1 MFAKTKIAL
10 DNVISWI
17 LTSSANPSAVS
28 LTLKGALLL
37 SVPAIMS
44 IVGLAHLNLGQ
55 DQLTAFFDGVATLVQ
70 TLLTVVAAGIALY
83 GAARKIWNTV
93 TGATSV

>member
-10 DNVISWI
+10 DNVISWV

-44 IVGLAHLNLGQ
+44 VAGLAHLNLGS
-55 DQLTAFFDGVATLVQ
+55 DQLTAVFDGVATFVQ
-70 TLLTVVAAGIALY
+70 ALLTVVASAIALY
-83 GAARKIWNTV
+83 GAFRKIWNTV